1 MKKILMALMLCFVC
15 SSAFAAVPVA
25 RTDNFL
31 EKLFLARYQEMQ
43 TWLEN
48 VAFSITNPKT
58 LGDLIALPDKLKS
71 LGKSLD
77 RLTDFGD
84 VTGKIT
90 GELLTTGNKDLAAGN
105 KDLGDMRQY
114 VNLND
119 IASGNF
125 DRLTSKAINALINAL
140 KKIKIDTGNVPGS
153 TEQEKKDMAASAAK
167 ASVEAA
173 TETVNTVPLSVPAI
187 ETAAASKIVAESP
200 SAAAR
205 KQNVL
210 NTASGAKL
218 KLMEEYASYIA
229 RYSGEDSAHRKKVQ
243 QIMNETQKIVESSKE
258 YASTVGKMEAQ
269 QAIARV
275 GADQIAMLAMQNVML
290 ANMTDILADEVVL
303 LSKIGLAETEEYA
316 GAIKKTLE
324 DYIDIYS
331 GIRGQ

>member
-1 MKKILMALMLCFVC
+1 MKKILIALMLCFVC

-31 EKLFLARYQEMQ
+31 EKLFIARYQEMQ

-90 GELLTTGNKDLAAGN
+90 GELLTAGN
-105 KDLGDMRQY
+105 KALGDMRQY

-125 DRLTSKAINALINAL
+125 DRLTSKAINALKN
-140 KKIKIDTGNVPGS
+140 IKIDTGDVPGS
-153 TEQEKKDMAASAAK
+153 TEQEKKDLAASAAK
-167 ASVEAA
+167 ASVAAA
-173 TETVNTVPLSVPAI
+173 TETMSTVPLSVPAV
-187 ETAAASKIVAESP
+187 ETATASKIVAESP
-200 SAAAR
+200 SAVAR

-210 NTASGAKL
+210 GAASGAKL

-303 LSKIGLAETEEYA
+303 LSKIGLAETEEYSE
-316 GAIKKTLE
+316 AIRRTLE

-331 GIRGQ
+331 GIRGK

>member
-1 MKKILMALMLCFVC
+1 MKKILAVLLLVLFVS

-90 GELLTTGNKDLAAGN
+90 GELLTAGN
-105 KDLGDMRQY
+105 KALGDMRQY

-125 DRLTSKAINALINAL
+125 DRLTSRAINALKN
-140 KKIKIDTGNVPGS
+140 IKIDTGDVPGS
-153 TEQEKKDMAASAAK
+153 TEQEKKDLSASAAK

-303 LSKIGLAETEEYA
+303 MSKIGLAETEEYA

>member
-1 MKKILMALMLCFVC
+1 MKKIAAAVLVFFVLC

-71 LGKSLD
+71 LKGSLN

-84 VTGKIT
+84 ITGKAT
-90 GELLTTGNKDLAAGN
+90 REMLRAGN
-105 KDLGDMRQY
+105 NALGDLNQY
-114 VNLND
+114 INMND
-119 IASGNF
+119 IMSGNF
-125 DRLTSKAINALINAL
+125 DRVTSRVINAL
-140 KKIKIDTGNVPGS
+140 KNIEIDTGDASADLAV
-153 TEQEKKDMAASAAK
+153 SAAK
-167 ASVEAA
+167 ASAEAV

-187 ETAAASKIVAESP
+187 EAATASKILTESP
-200 SAAAR
+200 SAVAR
-205 KQNVL
+205 KRNIL
-210 NTASGAKL
+210 NSASGAKL

-229 RYSGEDSAHRKKVQ
+229 RYSGEDSMHRKKVS
-243 QIMNETQKIVESSKE
+243 QIMDETQKIVENSKQ

-275 GADQIAMLAMQNVML
+275 GADQVAMLAMQNVML
-290 ANMTDILADEVVL
+290 ANITDILADEITL
-303 LSKIGLAETEEYA
+303 LSKIGLAGTEGYA
-316 GAIKKTLE
+316 GAIRKTLE
-324 DYIDIYS
+324 DYVDIYS
-331 GIRGQ
+331 GIRGE

>member
-1 MKKILMALMLCFVC
+1 MKKILIALVMMVFVT
-15 SSAFAAVPVA
+15 SVAFASVPVA
-25 RTDNFL
+25 RTDSFL

-43 TWLEN
+43 TWLQN
-48 VAFSITNPKT
+48 VAYSISNPKT
-58 LGDLIALPDKLKS
+58 LGDLLALPEKLKNLS
-71 LGKSLD
+71 KSLK

-84 VTGKIT
+84 ITGRIT
-90 GELLTTGNKDLAAGN
+90 GELLSMGNMA
-105 KDLGDMRQY
+105 LGDMRQY
-114 VNLND
+114 INLND

-125 DRLTSKAINALINAL
+125 DRLTSRAINAL
-140 KKIKIDTGNVPGS
+140 KSIKIDTGDVPGS
-153 TEQEKKDMAASAAK
+153 TEQEKKDLSASAAK

-173 TETVNTVPLSVPAI
+173 TETISTVPLSVPAI

-229 RYSGEDSAHRKKVQ
+229 RYSGEDSAHKKKIE

-275 GADQIAMLAMQNVML
+275 GADQIAMLAMQNVLL
-290 ANMTDILADEVVL
+290 ANINNTLADEIVL
-303 LSKIGLAETEEYA
+303 LSKIGLAGTEEYA
-316 GAIKKTLE
+316 QNIRDILE
-324 DYIDIYS
+324 RHIEIYS
-331 GIRGQ
+331 AIRGE

>member
-1 MKKILMALMLCFVC
+1 MKKILATLMLCFVC
-15 SSAFAAVPVA
+15 SSAFAAVPVV

-31 EKLFLARYQEMQ
+31 EKLFIARYQEMQ

-58 LGDLIALPDKLKS
+58 LGDLVALPDRLKNLNKS
-71 LGKSLD
+71 LK

-90 GELLTTGNKDLAAGN
+90 GELLSMGNMA
-105 KDLGDMRQY
+105 LGDMRQY

-125 DRLTSKAINALINAL
+125 DRLTSRAINALKN
-140 KKIKIDTGNVPGS
+140 IKIDTGDVPGS
-153 TEQEKKDMAASAAK
+153 TEQEKKDMAASASR

-210 NTASGAKL
+210 NTASGAKM

-303 LSKIGLAETEEYA
+303 LSKIGLAETEEYSEA
-316 GAIKKTLE
+316 VRRTLE

-331 GIRGQ
+331 GIRGK

>member
-1 MKKILMALMLCFVC
+1 MKKILIALMLCFVC

-31 EKLFLARYQEMQ
+31 EKLFIARYQEMQ

-58 LGDLIALPDKLKS
+58 LGDLIALPDNLKS

-84 VTGKIT
+84 VTGKRT
-90 GELLTTGNKDLAAGN
+90 GELLTAG
-105 KDLGDMRQY
+105 KKALGDMRQY

-125 DRLTSKAINALINAL
+125 DRLTSKAINALKN
-140 KKIKIDTGNVPGS
+140 IKIDTGDVPGS
-153 TEQEKKDMAASAAK
+153 TEQEKKDLAASAAK
-167 ASVEAA
+167 ASVAAA
-173 TETVNTVPLSVPAI
+173 TETMSTVPLSVPAV
-187 ETAAASKIVAESP
+187 ETATASKIVAESP
-200 SAAAR
+200 SAVAR

-210 NTASGAKL
+210 GAASGAKL

-303 LSKIGLAETEEYA
+303 LSKIGLAETEEYSE
-316 GAIKKTLE
+316 AIRRTLE

-331 GIRGQ
+331 GIRGK

>member
-15 SSAFAAVPVA
+15 SSAFAAIPVA

-31 EKLFLARYQEMQ
+31 EKLFIARYQEMQ

-71 LGKSLD
+71 LGNSLK

-90 GELLTTGNKDLAAGN
+90 GELLTAGN
-105 KDLGDMRQY
+105 KALGDMRQY

-125 DRLTSKAINALINAL
+125 DRLTSRAINALKN
-140 KKIKIDTGNVPGS
+140 IKIDTGDVPGS
-153 TEQEKKDMAASAAK
+153 TEQEKKDLAASAAK
-167 ASVEAA
+167 ASVAAA
-173 TETVNTVPLSVPAI
+173 TETMSTVPLSVPAV
-187 ETAAASKIVAESP
+187 ETATASKIVSESP
-200 SAAAR
+200 SAVAR

-210 NTASGAKL
+210 GAASGAKL

-303 LSKIGLAETEEYA
+303 LSKIGLAETEEYSEA
-316 GAIKKTLE
+316 VRRTLE

-331 GIRGQ
+331 GVRGK

>member
-1 MKKILMALMLCFVC
+1 MKKILIALMLCFVC

-31 EKLFLARYQEMQ
+31 EKLFIARYQEMQ

-58 LGDLIALPDKLKS
+58 LGDLIALPDRLKN
-71 LGKSLD
+71 LNKSLD

-90 GELLTTGNKDLAAGN
+90 GELLTAGN
-105 KDLGDMRQY
+105 KALGDMRQY

-125 DRLTSKAINALINAL
+125 DRLTSKAINALKN
-140 KKIKIDTGNVPGS
+140 IKIDTGDVPGS
-153 TEQEKKDMAASAAK
+153 TEQEKKDLAASAAK
-167 ASVEAA
+167 ASVAAA
-173 TETVNTVPLSVPAI
+173 TETMSTVPLSVPAV
-187 ETAAASKIVAESP
+187 ETATASKIVAESP
-200 SAAAR
+200 SAVAR

-210 NTASGAKL
+210 GAASGAKL

>member
-1 MKKILMALMLCFVC
+1 MKKILIALVMMVFVT
-15 SSAFAAVPVA
+15 SVAFASVPVA
-25 RTDNFL
+25 RTDSFL

-43 TWLEN
+43 TWLQN
-48 VAFSITNPKT
+48 VAYSISNPKT
-58 LGDLIALPDKLKS
+58 LGDLLALPEKLKNLS
-71 LGKSLD
+71 KSLK

-84 VTGKIT
+84 ITGRIT
-90 GELLTTGNKDLAAGN
+90 GELLSMGNMA
-105 KDLGDMRQY
+105 LGDMRQY
-114 VNLND
+114 INLND

-125 DRLTSKAINALINAL
+125 DRLTSRAINAL
-140 KKIKIDTGNVPGS
+140 KSIKIDTGDVPGS
-153 TEQEKKDMAASAAK
+153 TEQEKKDLSASAAK

-173 TETVNTVPLSVPAI
+173 AETISTVPLSVPAI

-229 RYSGEDSAHRKKVQ
+229 RYSGEDSAHKKKIE

-275 GADQIAMLAMQNVML
+275 GADQIAMLAMQNVLL
-290 ANMTDILADEVVL
+290 ANINNTLADEIVL
-303 LSKIGLAETEEYA
+303 LSKIGLAGTEEYA
-316 GAIKKTLE
+316 QNIRDILE
-324 DYIDIYS
+324 RHIEIYS
-331 GIRGQ
+331 GIRGE

>member
-1 MKKILMALMLCFVC
+1 MKKILATLMLCFVC
-15 SSAFAAVPVA
+15 SSAFAAVPVV

-31 EKLFLARYQEMQ
+31 EKLFIARYQEMQ

-71 LGKSLD
+71 LDNSLN

-90 GELLTTGNKDLAAGN
+90 GELLTAGN
-105 KDLGDMRQY
+105 KALGDMRQY

-125 DRLTSKAINALINAL
+125 DRLTSKAINALKN
-140 KKIKIDTGNVPGS
+140 IKIDTGNVPGS
-153 TEQEKKDMAASAAK
+153 TEQEKKDLAASAAK
-167 ASVEAA
+167 ASVAAA
-173 TETVNTVPLSVPAI
+173 TETMSTVPLSVPAV
-187 ETAAASKIVAESP
+187 ETATASKIVSESP
-200 SAAAR
+200 SAVAR

-210 NTASGAKL
+210 GAASGAKL

-303 LSKIGLAETEEYA
+303 LSKIGLAETEEYSEA
-316 GAIKKTLE
+316 VRRTLE

-331 GIRGQ
+331 GVRGK

>member
-1 MKKILMALMLCFVC
+1 MKKILIALMLCFVC
-15 SSAFAAVPVA
+15 SSAFAAVPVV

-31 EKLFLARYQEMQ
+31 EKLFIARYQEMQ

-90 GELLTTGNKDLAAGN
+90 GELLTAGN
-105 KDLGDMRQY
+105 KALGDMRQY

-125 DRLTSKAINALINAL
+125 DRLTSRAINALKN
-140 KKIKIDTGNVPGS
+140 IKIDTGDVPGS
-153 TEQEKKDMAASAAK
+153 TEQEKKDLSASAAK
-167 ASVEAA
+167 ASVEAVA
-173 TETVNTVPLSVPAI
+173 KTMSTVPLSVPAI
-187 ETAAASKIVAESP
+187 ETATASKIVAESP
-200 SAAAR
+200 SAVAR

-210 NTASGAKL
+210 GAASGAKL

-303 LSKIGLAETEEYA
+303 MSKIGLAETEEYA

-331 GIRGQ
+331 GIRGK

>member
-1 MKKILMALMLCFVC
+1 
-15 SSAFAAVPVA
+15 
-25 RTDNFL
+25 
-31 EKLFLARYQEMQ
+31 MQ

-90 GELLTTGNKDLAAGN
+90 GELLTAGN
-105 KDLGDMRQY
+105 KALGDMRQY

-125 DRLTSKAINALINAL
+125 DRLTSRAINALKN
-140 KKIKIDTGNVPGS
+140 IKIDTGDVPGS
-153 TEQEKKDMAASAAK
+153 TEQEKKDMAASASK
-167 ASVEAA
+167 ASVEAVA
-173 TETVNTVPLSVPAI
+173 KTMSTVPLSVPAI
-187 ETAAASKIVAESP
+187 ETATASKIVAESP
-200 SAAAR
+200 SAVAR

-210 NTASGAKL
+210 GAASGAKL

>member
-1 MKKILMALMLCFVC
+1 MLCFVC

-90 GELLTTGNKDLAAGN
+90 GELLTAGN
-105 KDLGDMRQY
+105 KALGDMRQY

-125 DRLTSKAINALINAL
+125 DRLTSRAINALKN
-140 KKIKIDTGNVPGS
+140 IKIDTGDVPGS
-153 TEQEKKDMAASAAK
+153 TEQEKKDLAASASR

-173 TETVNTVPLSVPAI
+173 TETMSTVPLSVPAV
-187 ETAAASKIVAESP
+187 ETATASKIVAESP
-200 SAAAR
+200 SAVAR

-210 NTASGAKL
+210 GAASGAKL

>member
-1 MKKILMALMLCFVC
+1 MKKILATLMLCFVC
-15 SSAFAAVPVA
+15 SSAFAAVPVV

-31 EKLFLARYQEMQ
+31 EKLFIARYQEMQ

-71 LGKSLD
+71 LDNSLK

-90 GELLTTGNKDLAAGN
+90 GELLSMGNMA
-105 KDLGDMRQY
+105 LGDMRQY

-125 DRLTSKAINALINAL
+125 DRLTSRAINALKN
-140 KKIKIDTGNVPGS
+140 IKIDTGDVPGS
-153 TEQEKKDMAASAAK
+153 TEQEKKDMAASASR

-303 LSKIGLAETEEYA
+303 LSKIGLAETEEYSEA
-316 GAIKKTLE
+316 VRRTLE

-331 GIRGQ
+331 GIRGK

>member
-1 MKKILMALMLCFVC
+1 MKKILRALMLCFGC
-15 SSAFAAVPVA
+15 ASAFAAVPVA

-31 EKLFLARYQEMQ
+31 EKLFIARYQEMQ
-43 TWLEN
+43 TWLET

-90 GELLTTGNKDLAAGN
+90 GELLTAGN
-105 KDLGDMRQY
+105 KALGDMRQY

-125 DRLTSKAINALINAL
+125 DRLTPRAINALKN
-140 KKIKIDTGNVPGS
+140 IKIDTGDVPGS
-153 TEQEKKDMAASAAK
+153 TEQEKKDLAASAAK
-167 ASVEAA
+167 ASVAAA
-173 TETVNTVPLSVPAI
+173 TETRSTVPLSVPAV
-187 ETAAASKIVAESP
+187 ETATASKIVAESP
-200 SAAAR
+200 SAVAR
-205 KQNVL
+205 KQKVL
-210 NTASGAKL
+210 SAASGAKL

-290 ANMTDILADEVVL
+290 ANMTHILADEVVL
-303 LSKIGLAETEEYA
+303 LSKIGLAETEEYSD
-316 GAIKKTLE
+316 AIRRTLE

-331 GIRGQ
+331 GIRGK

>member
-1 MKKILMALMLCFVC
+1 MLCFVC
-15 SSAFAAVPVA
+15 SSAFAAIPVA

-31 EKLFLARYQEMQ
+31 EKLFIARYQEMQ

-71 LGKSLD
+71 LGNSLK

-84 VTGKIT
+84 ATGKIT
-90 GELLTTGNKDLAAGN
+90 GELLTAGN
-105 KDLGDMRQY
+105 KALGDALGDMRQY

-125 DRLTSKAINALINAL
+125 DRLTSRAINALKN
-140 KKIKIDTGNVPGS
+140 IKIDTGDVPGS
-153 TEQEKKDMAASAAK
+153 TEQEKKDLAASAAK
-167 ASVEAA
+167 ASVAAA
-173 TETVNTVPLSVPAI
+173 TETMSTVPLSVPAV
-187 ETAAASKIVAESP
+187 ETATASKIVSESP
-200 SAAAR
+200 SAVAR

-210 NTASGAKL
+210 GAASGAKL

-303 LSKIGLAETEEYA
+303 LSKIGLAETEEYSEA
-316 GAIKKTLE
+316 VRRTLE

-331 GIRGQ
+331 GVRGK

>member
-1 MKKILMALMLCFVC
+1 MKKILATLMLCFVC
-15 SSAFAAVPVA
+15 SSAFAAVPVV

-31 EKLFLARYQEMQ
+31 EKLFIARYQEMQ

-58 LGDLIALPDKLKS
+58 LGDLIALPDRLKN
-71 LGKSLD
+71 LNKSLD

-90 GELLTTGNKDLAAGN
+90 GELLTAGN
-105 KDLGDMRQY
+105 KALGDMRQY

-125 DRLTSKAINALINAL
+125 DRLTSKAINALKN
-140 KKIKIDTGNVPGS
+140 IKIDTGNVPGS
-153 TEQEKKDMAASAAK
+153 TEQEKKDLAASAAK
-167 ASVEAA
+167 ASVAAA
-173 TETVNTVPLSVPAI
+173 TETMSTVPLSVPAV
-187 ETAAASKIVAESP
+187 ETATASKIVSESP
-200 SAAAR
+200 SAVAR

-210 NTASGAKL
+210 GAASGAKL

-303 LSKIGLAETEEYA
+303 LSKIGLAETEEYSEA
-316 GAIKKTLE
+316 VRRTLE

-331 GIRGQ
+331 GVRGK

>member
-1 MKKILMALMLCFVC
+1 MKKILIALVMMVFVT
-15 SSAFAAVPVA
+15 SVAFASVPIA
-25 RTDNFL
+25 RTDSFL

-43 TWLEN
+43 TWLQN
-48 VAFSITNPKT
+48 VAYSISNPKT
-58 LGDLIALPDKLKS
+58 LGDLLALPEKLKNLS
-71 LGKSLD
+71 KSLK

-84 VTGKIT
+84 ITGRIT
-90 GELLTTGNKDLAAGN
+90 GELLSMGNMA
-105 KDLGDMRQY
+105 LGDMRQY
-114 VNLND
+114 INLND

-125 DRLTSKAINALINAL
+125 DRLTSRAINAL
-140 KKIKIDTGNVPGS
+140 KSIKIDTGDVPGS
-153 TEQEKKDMAASAAK
+153 TEQEKKDLSASAAK

-173 TETVNTVPLSVPAI
+173 TETISTVPLSVPAI

-229 RYSGEDSAHRKKVQ
+229 RYSGEDSAHKKKIE

-275 GADQIAMLAMQNVML
+275 GADQIAMLAMQNVLL
-290 ANMTDILADEVVL
+290 ANINNTLADEIVL
-303 LSKIGLAETEEYA
+303 LSKIGLAGTEEYA
-316 GAIKKTLE
+316 QNIRDILE
-324 DYIDIYS
+324 RHIEIYS
-331 GIRGQ
+331 GIRGE

>member
-1 MKKILMALMLCFVC
+1 MKKILATLMLCFVC

-58 LGDLIALPDKLKS
+58 LGDLIALPDRLKN
-71 LGKSLD
+71 LNKSLD

-90 GELLTTGNKDLAAGN
+90 GELLTAGN
-105 KDLGDMRQY
+105 KALGDMRQY

-125 DRLTSKAINALINAL
+125 DRLTSKAINALKN
-140 KKIKIDTGNVPGS
+140 IKIDTGDVPGS
-153 TEQEKKDMAASAAK
+153 TEQEKKDLAASAAK
-167 ASVEAA
+167 ASVAAA
-173 TETVNTVPLSVPAI
+173 TETMSTVPLSVPAV
-187 ETAAASKIVAESP
+187 ETATASKIVAESP
-200 SAAAR
+200 SAVAR

-210 NTASGAKL
+210 GAASGAKL

-303 LSKIGLAETEEYA
+303 MSKIGLAETEEYA

-331 GIRGQ
+331 GVRGK

>member
-1 MKKILMALMLCFVC
+1 MKKILIALMLCFVC

-31 EKLFLARYQEMQ
+31 EKLFIARYQEMQ

-71 LGKSLD
+71 LDKSLD

-90 GELLTTGNKDLAAGN
+90 GELLTAGN
-105 KDLGDMRQY
+105 KALGDMRQY

-125 DRLTSKAINALINAL
+125 ARPTSKAINALKN
-140 KKIKIDTGNVPGS
+140 IKIDTGDVPGS
-153 TEQEKKDMAASAAK
+153 TEQEKKDLAASAAK
-167 ASVEAA
+167 ASVAAA
-173 TETVNTVPLSVPAI
+173 TETMSTVPLSVPAV
-187 ETAAASKIVAESP
+187 ETATASKIVAESL

-210 NTASGAKL
+210 GAASGAKL
-218 KLMEEYASYIA
+218 TLMEEYASHIA
-229 RYSGEDSAHRKKVQ
+229 RYSGEDSAHRKKVR

-303 LSKIGLAETEEYA
+303 LSKIGLAETEEYSE
-316 GAIKKTLE
+316 AIRRTLE

>member
-31 EKLFLARYQEMQ
+31 EKLFIARYQEMQ

-90 GELLTTGNKDLAAGN
+90 GELLTAGN
-105 KDLGDMRQY
+105 KALGDMRQY

-125 DRLTSKAINALINAL
+125 DRLTSRAINALKN
-140 KKIKIDTGNVPGS
+140 IKIDTGDVPGS
-153 TEQEKKDMAASAAK
+153 TEQEKKDLAASAAK
-167 ASVEAA
+167 ASVAAA
-173 TETVNTVPLSVPAI
+173 TETMSTVPLSVPAV
-187 ETAAASKIVAESP
+187 ETATASKIVAESP
-200 SAAAR
+200 SAVAR

-210 NTASGAKL
+210 GAASGAKL

>member
-1 MKKILMALMLCFVC
+1 MKKILATLMLCFVC

-58 LGDLIALPDKLKS
+58 LGDLIALPDRLKN
-71 LGKSLD
+71 LNKSLD

-90 GELLTTGNKDLAAGN
+90 GELLTAGN
-105 KDLGDMRQY
+105 KALGDMRQY

-125 DRLTSKAINALINAL
+125 DRLTSKAINALKN
-140 KKIKIDTGNVPGS
+140 IKIDTGDVPGS
-153 TEQEKKDMAASAAK
+153 TEQEKKDLAASAAK
-167 ASVEAA
+167 ASVAAA
-173 TETVNTVPLSVPAI
+173 TETMSTVPLSVPAI
-187 ETAAASKIVAESP
+187 ETATASKIVSESP
-200 SAAAR
+200 SAVAR

-210 NTASGAKL
+210 GAASGAKL

-303 LSKIGLAETEEYA
+303 LSKIGLAETEEYSEA
-316 GAIKKTLE
+316 VRRTLE

>member
-1 MKKILMALMLCFVC
+1 MKKILATLMLCFVC

-58 LGDLIALPDKLKS
+58 LGDLIALPDRLKN
-71 LGKSLD
+71 LNKSLD

-90 GELLTTGNKDLAAGN
+90 GELLTAGN
-105 KDLGDMRQY
+105 KALGDMRQY

-125 DRLTSKAINALINAL
+125 DRLTSKAINALKN
-140 KKIKIDTGNVPGS
+140 IKIDTGDVPGS
-153 TEQEKKDMAASAAK
+153 TEQEKKDLAASAAK
-167 ASVEAA
+167 ASVAAA
-173 TETVNTVPLSVPAI
+173 TETMSTVPLSVPAV
-187 ETAAASKIVAESP
+187 ETATASKIVAESP
-200 SAAAR
+200 SAVAR

-210 NTASGAKL
+210 GAASGAKL

-229 RYSGEDSAHRKKVQ
+229 RYSGEDSPHRKKVQ

>member
-1 MKKILMALMLCFVC
+1 MKKILAVLLLVLFVS

-90 GELLTTGNKDLAAGN
+90 GELLTAGN
-105 KDLGDMRQY
+105 KALGDMRQY

-125 DRLTSKAINALINAL
+125 DHLTSRAINALKN
-140 KKIKIDTGNVPGS
+140 IKIDTGDVPGS
-153 TEQEKKDMAASAAK
+153 TEQEKKDLSASAAK

>member
-1 MKKILMALMLCFVC
+1 MKKILIALVMMVFVT
-15 SSAFAAVPVA
+15 SVAFASVPVA
-25 RTDNFL
+25 RTDSFL

-43 TWLEN
+43 TWLQN
-48 VAFSITNPKT
+48 VAYSISNPKT
-58 LGDLIALPDKLKS
+58 LGDLLALPEKLKNLS
-71 LGKSLD
+71 KSLK

-84 VTGKIT
+84 ITGRIT
-90 GELLTTGNKDLAAGN
+90 GELLSMGNMA
-105 KDLGDMRQY
+105 LGDMRQY
-114 VNLND
+114 INLND

-125 DRLTSKAINALINAL
+125 DRLTSRAINAL
-140 KKIKIDTGNVPGS
+140 KSIKIDTGDVPGS
-153 TEQEKKDMAASAAK
+153 TEQEKKDLSASAAK

-173 TETVNTVPLSVPAI
+173 TETISTVPLSVPAI

-229 RYSGEDSAHRKKVQ
+229 RYSGEDSAHKKKIE

-275 GADQIAMLAMQNVML
+275 GADQIAMLAMQNVLL
-290 ANMTDILADEVVL
+290 ANINNTLADEIVL
-303 LSKIGLAETEEYA
+303 LSKIGLAGTEEYA
-316 GAIKKTLE
+316 QNIRDILE
-324 DYIDIYS
+324 RHIEIYS
-331 GIRGQ
+331 GIRGE

>member
-1 MKKILMALMLCFVC
+1 MKKILIALMLCFVC

-31 EKLFLARYQEMQ
+31 EKLFIARYQEMQ

-90 GELLTTGNKDLAAGN
+90 GELLTPGNKA
-105 KDLGDMRQY
+105 LGDMRQY

-125 DRLTSKAINALINAL
+125 DRLTSKAINALKN
-140 KKIKIDTGNVPGS
+140 IKIDTGDVPGS
-153 TEQEKKDMAASAAK
+153 TEQEKKDLAASAAK
-167 ASVEAA
+167 ASVAAA
-173 TETVNTVPLSVPAI
+173 TETMSTVPLSVPAV
-187 ETAAASKIVAESP
+187 ETATASKIVAESP
-200 SAAAR
+200 SAVAR

-210 NTASGAKL
+210 GAASGAKL

>member
-1 MKKILMALMLCFVC
+1 
-15 SSAFAAVPVA
+15 
-25 RTDNFL
+25 
-31 EKLFLARYQEMQ
+31 
-43 TWLEN
+43 
-48 VAFSITNPKT
+48 
-58 LGDLIALPDKLKS
+58 LPDKLKS

-90 GELLTTGNKDLAAGN
+90 GELLTAGN
-105 KDLGDMRQY
+105 KALGDMRQY

-125 DRLTSKAINALINAL
+125 DRLTSKAINALKN
-140 KKIKIDTGNVPGS
+140 IKIDTGDVPGS
-153 TEQEKKDMAASAAK
+153 TEQEKKDLAASAAK
-167 ASVEAA
+167 ASVAAA
-173 TETVNTVPLSVPAI
+173 TETMSTVPLSVPAV
-187 ETAAASKIVAESP
+187 ETATASKIVAESP

-210 NTASGAKL
+210 GAASGAKL

-303 LSKIGLAETEEYA
+303 LSKIGLAETEEYSE
-316 GAIKKTLE
+316 AIRRTLE

-331 GIRGQ
+331 GIRGK

>member
-1 MKKILMALMLCFVC
+1 MKKILIALMLCFVC
-15 SSAFAAVPVA
+15 SSAFAAVPVV

-31 EKLFLARYQEMQ
+31 EKLFIARYQEMQ

-90 GELLTTGNKDLAAGN
+90 GELLSMGNKA
-105 KDLGDMRQY
+105 LGDMRQY

-125 DRLTSKAINALINAL
+125 DRLTSRAINALKN
-140 KKIKIDTGNVPGS
+140 IKIDTGDVPGS
-153 TEQEKKDMAASAAK
+153 TEQEKKDMAASASK
-167 ASVEAA
+167 ASVEAVA
-173 TETVNTVPLSVPAI
+173 KTMSTVPLSVPAI

-200 SAAAR
+200 SAVAR

-218 KLMEEYASYIA
+218 NLMEEYASYIA
-229 RYSGEDSAHRKKVQ
+229 RYSGEDSAHRKKVR

-303 LSKIGLAETEEYA
+303 LSKIGLAETEEYSE
-316 GAIKKTLE
+316 AIRRTLE

-331 GIRGQ
+331 GIRGK

>member
-15 SSAFAAVPVA
+15 SSAFAAVPVV

-31 EKLFLARYQEMQ
+31 EKLFIARYQEMQ

-58 LGDLIALPDKLKS
+58 LGDLVALPDRLKN
-71 LGKSLD
+71 LNKSLD

-90 GELLTTGNKDLAAGN
+90 GELLTAGN
-105 KDLGDMRQY
+105 KALGDMRRY

-125 DRLTSKAINALINAL
+125 DRLTSKAINALKNV
-140 KKIKIDTGNVPGS
+140 KIDTGDVPGS
-153 TEQEKKDMAASAAK
+153 TKQEKKDMAASASR

-187 ETAAASKIVAESP
+187 ETATASKIVAESP

-229 RYSGEDSAHRKKVQ
+229 RYSGEDSAHRKKVR

-331 GIRGQ
+331 GIRGK

>member
-1 MKKILMALMLCFVC
+1 MLCFVC
-15 SSAFAAVPVA
+15 SSAFAAVPVV

-90 GELLTTGNKDLAAGN
+90 GELLTAGN
-105 KDLGDMRQY
+105 KALGDMRQY

-125 DRLTSKAINALINAL
+125 DRLTSRAINALKN
-140 KKIKIDTGNVPGS
+140 IKIDTGDVPGS
-153 TEQEKKDMAASAAK
+153 TEQEKKDLAASASR
-167 ASVEAA
+167 ASIEAA
-173 TETVNTVPLSVPAI
+173 AETVNTVPISVPAI
-187 ETAAASKIVAESP
+187 ETATASKIVSESP
-200 SAAAR
+200 SAVAR

-210 NTASGAKL
+210 GAASGAKL

-303 LSKIGLAETEEYA
+303 LSKIGLAETEEYSEA
-316 GAIKKTLE
+316 VRRTLE

-331 GIRGQ
+331 GIRGK

>member
-1 MKKILMALMLCFVC
+1 MKKILIALVMIIFVT
-15 SSAFAAVPVA
+15 SVAFASVPIA
-25 RTDNFL
+25 RTDSFL

-43 TWLEN
+43 TWLQN
-48 VAFSITNPKT
+48 VAYSISNPKT
-58 LGDLIALPDKLKS
+58 LGDLLALPEKLKNLS
-71 LGKSLD
+71 KSLK

-84 VTGKIT
+84 ITGRIT
-90 GELLTTGNKDLAAGN
+90 GELLSMGNMA
-105 KDLGDMRQY
+105 LGDMRQY
-114 VNLND
+114 INLND

-125 DRLTSKAINALINAL
+125 DRLTSRAINAL
-140 KKIKIDTGNVPGS
+140 KSIKIDTGDVPGS
-153 TEQEKKDMAASAAK
+153 TEQEKKDLSASAAK

-173 TETVNTVPLSVPAI
+173 TETISTVPLSVPAI

-229 RYSGEDSAHRKKVQ
+229 RYSGEDSAHKKKIE

-275 GADQIAMLAMQNVML
+275 GADQIAMLAMQNVLL
-290 ANMTDILADEVVL
+290 ANINNTLADEIVL
-303 LSKIGLAETEEYA
+303 LSKIGLAGTEEYA
-316 GAIKKTLE
+316 QNIRDILE
-324 DYIDIYS
+324 RHIEIYS
-331 GIRGQ
+331 GIRGE

>member
-31 EKLFLARYQEMQ
+31 EKLFRARYQEMQ

-58 LGDLIALPDKLKS
+58 LGDLIALPDKRKS

-90 GELLTTGNKDLAAGN
+90 GELLTSGNKA
-105 KDLGDMRQY
+105 LGDMRQY

-125 DRLTSKAINALINAL
+125 DRLTSKAINALKN
-140 KKIKIDTGNVPGS
+140 IKIDTGDVPGS
-153 TEQEKKDMAASAAK
+153 TEQEKKDLAASAAK
-167 ASVEAA
+167 ASVAAA
-173 TETVNTVPLSVPAI
+173 TETMSTVPLSVPAV
-187 ETAAASKIVAESP
+187 ETATASKIVAESP

-210 NTASGAKL
+210 GAASGAKL

-303 LSKIGLAETEEYA
+303 LSKIGLAETEE
-316 GAIKKTLE
+316 
-324 DYIDIYS
+324 
-331 GIRGQ
+331 